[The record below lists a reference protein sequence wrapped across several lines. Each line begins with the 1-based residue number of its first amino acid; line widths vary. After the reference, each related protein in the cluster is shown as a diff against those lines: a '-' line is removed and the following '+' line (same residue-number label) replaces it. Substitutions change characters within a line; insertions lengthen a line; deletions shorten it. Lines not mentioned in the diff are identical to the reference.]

1 MIFILLTQFLSD
13 GAFNNSRAQLEKQTQ
28 APVSILKR
36 GAHHRDGDHHLRK
49 DPKKAGI
56 KFTEDNRAFERADTF
71 GGARPGFVFK
81 RGSEGLGYYAE
92 EPTTPD
98 APKGCCSVS

>member
-1 MIFILLTQFLSD
+1 M
-13 GAFNNSRAQLEKQTQ
+13 Q
-28 APVSILKR
+28 APIPILKR

-56 KFTEDNRAFERADTF
+56 KFTDDNRAFERADTF
-71 GGARPGFVFK
+71 GGVRPGFVFK

-92 EPTTPD
+92 QPTILD
-98 APKGCCSVS
+98 KPKGCCAVS